1 MPFNYASRT
10 ILKVD
15 GLETLVMPDGHIE
28 VTGFFGYIPA
38 KINSENLER
47 QMAWHHTSH
56 QVVEYLETKYFSY
69 YILEN
74 GKPVYLDLGQ
84 TPDGTKYVKTAW
96 DDTYPPQKLLKL
108 AKTIGVGN
116 LAGTNRLLTILPGS
130 QPEPN
135 QPGDHL

>member
-1 MPFNYASRT
+1 
-10 ILKVD
+10 
-15 GLETLVMPDGHIE
+15 
-28 VTGFFGYIPA
+28 
-38 KINSENLER
+38 
-47 QMAWHHTSH
+47 
-56 QVVEYLETKYFSY
+56 
-69 YILEN
+69 
-74 GKPVYLDLGQ
+74 LDLGQ